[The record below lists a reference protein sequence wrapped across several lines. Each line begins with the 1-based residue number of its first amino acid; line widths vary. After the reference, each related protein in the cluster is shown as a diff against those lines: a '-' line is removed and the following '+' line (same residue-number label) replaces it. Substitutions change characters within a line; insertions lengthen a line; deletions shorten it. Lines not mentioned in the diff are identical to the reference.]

1 MLINLISLLSKNKVY
16 LEATLA
22 DKLGVDQT
30 MVGQLIHELIH
41 RGYVEKTYVP
51 VDAGRC
57 NHCTSQCIP
66 KNAAAGNQFIAWS
79 LTEKGKALAKKNN
92 QIFSNNT

>member
-41 RGYVEKTYVP
+41 RGYVEKTYGP
-51 VDAGRC
+51 VDSGRC
-57 NHCTSQCIP
+57 NHCTSQCIS
-66 KNAAAGNQFIAWS
+66 KNAAENQFIAWS
-79 LTEKGKALAKKNN
+79 LTEKGKGLAKKNN
-92 QIFSNNT
+92 QIFSSNT

>member
-16 LEATLA
+16 LEATLV

-30 MVGQLIHELIH
+30 MVGQLIHELIY

-66 KNAAAGNQFIAWS
+66 KNAAENQFIAWS
-79 LTEKGKALAKKNN
+79 LTEKGKALVKKNN
-92 QIFSNNT
+92 QILSSNT

>member
-1 MLINLISLLSKNKVY
+1 MLINLINLLSKNKVY
-16 LEATLA
+16 LEATLV
-22 DKLGVDQT
+22 DKLGVDQI

-57 NHCTSQCIP
+57 NHCTSQCIS
-66 KNAAAGNQFIAWS
+66 KNAAENQFIAWS
-79 LTEKGKALAKKNN
+79 LTEKGKALVKKKN
-92 QIFSNNT
+92 QIFSSNT